1 MMTALT
7 VRKEKCRQINVKIE
21 FLQIFAFPF
30 SWHPCLELF
39 FLCFKPP
46 FKLQVFRGLENII
59 SATSHL
65 YKVTAG
71 AARWSWKVK
80 EYLDGD

>member
-21 FLQIFAFPF
+21 YLQIFALLF

-39 FLCFKPP
+39 FLCFKSALN
-46 FKLQVFRGLENII
+46 FKYLEMLKI
-59 SATSHL
+59 
-65 YKVTAG
+65 
-71 AARWSWKVK
+71 
-80 EYLDGD
+80 